1 MRIQN
6 NINIQQPIQINNNNR
21 FKQHAA
27 NKQNPN
33 FTGIA
38 DVALNYLDTSPAWG
52 AVAVDLLCM
61 VLPRT
66 LTDWI
71 KRGTEAGVETG
82 RREGMG
88 TFNHSMIGVYA
99 VGAGLALAAGINKAF
114 GLNKKEIANMF
125 IDSETMD
132 LHGQI
137 WDEKLKAAKTNP
149 EVNPLKGY
157 LTDVFKNYEALSPK
171 EDGKWVRF
179 KPEQIDDVV
188 KLLEDEINTKGK
200 AITKENKSIIRN
212 KLVSALGVENNF
224 RIIAPEGEK
233 AHTSRYTIDSIVD
246 NAYKLGKA
254 FNEDK
259 VKNAF
264 FDAVSTA
271 DNKFLK
277 AMKNLNLRRS
287 VIGLAMATAV
297 GLSAQPLNMYLTKK
311 KTGTTGF
318 VGGGEE
324 DKSAAFKA
332 KKSLAS
338 LLFGAFALSTIGNPV
353 KLVSNPKELLKQLQF
368 KGYTPTIKQFKFVY
382 GLTIMSRLLSSR
394 NDNELKE
401 STIKDFLGFASWL
414 ILGNFVQKLVAQN
427 LDPTLLKRDG
437 KGIVN
442 WIRNSVLK
450 TREEVL
456 HEGLGKDVFK
466 DGKALNLNEMIKAAS
481 NNKTVKKQL
490 RILTGAQFAGYLY
503 SALALGIG
511 IPRLNIYLTKRRMA
525 KEAAQQ
531 PKQEQTFTSSNN
543 NENTNY
549 MLKPENIKFL
559 SQFGGKSLIAE

>member
-21 FKQHAA
+21 FKQQAV

-33 FTGIA
+33 FTGWY

-71 KRGTEAGVETG
+71 KRGAEAGVETG

-99 VGAGLALAAGINKAF
+99 VAAGLALAASINKAF
-114 GLNKKEIANMF
+114 GLNKKEVANMF

-137 WDEKLKAAKTNP
+137 WDQKLKASKANS
-149 EVNPLKGY
+149 EINPLREY
-157 LTDVFKNYEALSPK
+157 LKEVFKNYEALSPK
-171 EDGKWVRF
+171 EDGKWVKF
-179 KPEQIDDVV
+179 KPEQIDSVV
-188 KLLEDEINTKGK
+188 DILESEINTKGK
-200 AITKENKSIIRN
+200 SITKENKSFIRN

-233 AHTSRYTIDSIVD
+233 VHTSRYTIDSIVD

-254 FNEDK
+254 FNEEK
-259 VKNAF
+259 VKEAF
-264 FDAVSTA
+264 SEAMNIA

-324 DKSAAFKA
+324 DKTAAFKA

-338 LLFGAFALSTIGNPV
+338 LLFGAFALSTIGDPI
-353 KLVSNPKELLKQLQF
+353 KLLSHPKELLKQLQF

-414 ILGNFVQKLVAQN
+414 ILGNFVQKLVAQS

-442 WIRNSVLK
+442 WVRNSVLK

-456 HEGLGKDVFK
+456 HEGLGDGVFK

-481 NNKTVKKQL
+481 KNKTVKKQL

-531 PKQEQTFTSSNN
+531 PKQAQTFTSQSTQKGDN
-543 NENTNY
+543 

>member
-6 NINIQQPIQINNNNR
+6 NINIQPIQINSNNNR
-21 FKQHAA
+21 IKQQSP
-27 NKQNPN
+27 NRQNPN
-33 FTGIA
+33 FTGWY

-99 VGAGLALAAGINKAF
+99 VAAGLLLATGISKTF
-114 GLNKKEIANMF
+114 GLKAKDIGNMF

-137 WDEKLKAAKTNP
+137 WDKQLKSGTA
-149 EVNPLKGY
+149 NPLKEY
-157 LTDVFKNYEALSPK
+157 LKETFKNYEALSPK
-171 EDGKWVRF
+171 RNGGWVKF
-179 KPEQIDDVV
+179 KDQDIDEVV
-188 KLLEDEINTKGK
+188 NILEEEIK
-200 AITKENKSIIRN
+200 ANNPKMSKEAFASIKN
-212 KLVSALGVENNF
+212 KLIGSAGVENNF
-224 RIIAPEGEK
+224 RIISDSTP
-233 AHTSRYTIDSIVD
+233 HTSRYSIGSLIDNS
-246 NAYKLGKA
+246 YKLGKA
-254 FNEDK
+254 FSQEK

-264 FDAVSTA
+264 REAVNAA
-271 DNKFLK
+271 DNTFLK

-297 GLSAQPLNMYLTKK
+297 GLSAQPLNMYLTRK

-324 DKSAAFKA
+324 DKSAAFKV
-332 KKSLAS
+332 KKSIAS
-338 LLFGAFALSTIGNPV
+338 LLFGGFALSTIGNPV
-353 KLVSNPKELLKQLQF
+353 KLISHPQELLKQLQF

-401 STIKDFLGFASWL
+401 SLIKDFLGFASWL
-414 ILGNFVQKLVAQN
+414 ILGNFVQKLVAQAA
-427 LDPTLLKRDG
+427 DPSLIKLNDKT
-437 KGIVN
+437 KGSKVLN
-442 WIRNSVLK
+442 WIQNSVLK

-456 HEGLGKDVFK
+456 HEALGKDVFK
-466 DGKALNLNEMIKAAS
+466 DGKPLKLNEMLKAVS
-481 NNKTVKKQL
+481 NNKAVKKQL

-525 KEAAQQ
+525 KEEAQ
-531 PKQEQTFTSSNN
+531 KQANPHQSFTSQNASQPTANM
-543 NENTNY
+543 Y
-549 MLKPENIKFL
+549 KPENMKFL
-559 SQFGGKSLIAE
+559 SQFCGKSLLS